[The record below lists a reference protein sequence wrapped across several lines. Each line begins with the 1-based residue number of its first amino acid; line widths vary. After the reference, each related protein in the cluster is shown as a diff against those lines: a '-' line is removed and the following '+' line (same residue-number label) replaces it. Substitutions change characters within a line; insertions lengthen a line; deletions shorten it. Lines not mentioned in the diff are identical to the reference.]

1 MFVDSGT
8 AAQLRLLGVASHTR
22 GPRGRSRK
30 PRPSAAHPDP
40 VAVDGQEIE
49 QRQDPA
55 PGRSGVAK
63 GGRASKR
70 QRDRTPRGTGRAVS
84 PQRTYGERPPS
95 PWHPLPLS
103 ELLIL
108 AGGVAFVIAVSR
120 LRHGPASGGP
130 LLLAG
135 IAAVALGTIEVTWRE
150 HSSGYRSHTL
160 LLALLPVIVLHSV
173 VVLGVSFLTKPSQLV
188 NVGMFAV
195 DIAVFILLFRLL
207 RTRFLDARARAAS
220 QR

>member
-1 MFVDSGT
+1 V
-8 AAQLRLLGVASHTR
+8 GVASNTK

-30 PRPSAAHPDP
+30 PRPS
-40 VAVDGQEIE
+40 G
-49 QRQDPA
+49 PA
-55 PGRSGVAK
+55 PADRVKSGSRE
-63 GGRASKR
+63 RALR
-70 QRDRTPRGTGRAVS
+70 RGARAQRAESRGPVPVQT
-84 PQRTYGERPPS
+84 TFGERPHA

-120 LRHGPASGGP
+120 LRHGPAAGGP

-135 IAAVALGTIEVTWRE
+135 ILAVALGTIEVTWRE

-173 VVLGVSFLTKPSQLV
+173 VVLGVSFLAKPSQLV

-195 DIAVFILLFRLL
+195 DIAVFVLLFRLL

-220 QR
+220 RR

>member
-1 MFVDSGT
+1 M
-8 AAQLRLLGVASHTR
+8 ASNTK

-30 PRPSAAHPDP
+30 PRPSAP
-40 VAVDGQEIE
+40 VAGGGSKSVSDEQSTSPAGQTAL
-49 QRQDPA
+49 RA
-55 PGRSGVAK
+55 
-63 GGRASKR
+63 GRAKSSR
-70 QRDRTPRGTGRAVS
+70 RRRAPSAARPPVS
-84 PQRTYGERPPS
+84 PQRTFGERPQA

-108 AGGVAFVIAVSR
+108 AGGVAFVVAVTR
-120 LRHGPASGGP
+120 LRNGPAAGGP

-173 VVLGVSFLTKPSQLV
+173 VVLGYTFLAKASQLL

-195 DIAVFILLFRLL
+195 DIAVFVLLFRLL
-207 RTRFLDARARAAS
+207 RTRFLDARARAMI
-220 QR
+220 RN

>member
-1 MFVDSGT
+1 M
-8 AAQLRLLGVASHTR
+8 ASHTK

-30 PRPSAAHPDP
+30 PRPSGPPPSGLAPDDP
-40 VAVDGQEIE
+40 VKS
-49 QRQDPA
+49 
-55 PGRSGVAK
+55 RSGERLRRK
-63 GGRASKR
+63 GAVPAG
-70 QRDRTPRGTGRAVS
+70 PRGPVPVQT
-84 PQRTYGERPPS
+84 TFGERPHAL
-95 PWHPLPLS
+95 WHPLPLS

-120 LRHGPASGGP
+120 LRHGPAAGGP
-130 LLLAG
+130 LLLVG
-135 IAAVALGTIEVTWRE
+135 ILAVALGTIEVTWRE

-173 VVLGVSFLTKPSQLV
+173 VVLGVSFLAKPSQLV

-220 QR
+220 RR